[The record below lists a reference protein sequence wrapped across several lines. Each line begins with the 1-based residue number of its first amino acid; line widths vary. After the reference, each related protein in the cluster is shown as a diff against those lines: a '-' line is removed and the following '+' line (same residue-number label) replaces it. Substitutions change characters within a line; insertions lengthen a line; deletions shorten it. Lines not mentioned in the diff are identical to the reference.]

1 MVGPAEADTC
11 AVQSTGAVATDRR
24 ERSTGAASHPL
35 VFAIASALA
44 VLISNVSGIATGDDG
59 VGYRAIAD
67 SLLRGDGYGYFLER
81 PVTVWPPI
89 WPGLMAF
96 VAWITPL
103 DTIGAVILLN
113 SAVAFG
119 VVLAGNRLLRQVVE
133 NQRLVL
139 LGTLVFA
146 FGPSTIGL
154 GHVLMTDMA
163 FALVVLVWMLTLMRF
178 RVSASIPTLVLAGAL
193 AWVGFG
199 LRYVGLVLIA
209 FGGLWLLLDG
219 RRSLLIRVRN
229 GAIYG
234 LACCIAPVAWML
246 RNHSIDGT
254 YTGERH
260 PSARGLVDNGFDIA
274 ATLGRFLLP
283 GLGNG
288 FTKIW
293 AGIGIVVLGVAMYL
307 AWRLLRLPPSSAD
320 GVAGAAPGLGAMVRH
335 KIDLLGTPLGLL
347 LLFPTLYLAYML
359 YVRTTTALNQLDLR
373 LLYPAYF
380 PLMILGLVL
389 IDHLRRLDGDEPG
402 GDPWWK
408 IGWTTAHVWAVAN
421 VAAGAVAMVAFAAGH
436 PYFNGNYE
444 ADVFQQVRSNP
455 ALDALPAD
463 CTIYS
468 NLPNG
473 LYPAYG
479 ALWSPERRALESSE
493 ELPRLAE
500 ITATLARTPSCLVW
514 IDEEPVYGHLWTL
527 DQLRTRLTL
536 TELAHHGDV
545 TVFRMAPPAS

>member
-1 MVGPAEADTC
+1 M
-11 AVQSTGAVATDRR
+11 QSTGAPARNR
-24 ERSTGAASHPL
+24 QERSTGAGAHPM
-35 VFAIASALA
+35 VFAAASALA
-44 VLISNVSGIATGDDG
+44 VLISNVSGMATGDDG

-89 WPGLMAF
+89 WPSLMAV
-96 VAWITPL
+96 VAWMTPL
-103 DTIGAVILLN
+103 DTMGAVILLN
-113 SAVAFG
+113 SAVAFC

-133 NQRLVL
+133 NERLVL
-139 LGTLVFA
+139 LGTLVVA

-163 FALVVLVWMLTLMRF
+163 FALVVMVWMLTLMRF
-178 RVSASIPTLVLAGAL
+178 RVTASIPTLVLTGL
-193 AWVGFG
+193 WAWVGFG
-199 LRYVGLVLIA
+199 LRYVGLVLIV

-219 RRSLLIRVRN
+219 RRSWLTRIRN

-234 LACCIAPVAWML
+234 VVSCIAPIAWML
-246 RNHSIDGT
+246 RNHSIDDT

-293 AGIGIVVLGVAMYL
+293 AAIGILVLGVAMFL
-307 AWRLLRLPPSSAD
+307 AWKLLRLAPPSAD
-320 GVAGAAPGLGAMVRH
+320 GTPAAPLGLGAMIRH
-335 KIDLLGTPLGLL
+335 RIHLLGTPVGLL

-380 PLMILGLVL
+380 PLLVLALVL
-389 IDHLRRLDGDEPG
+389 IDRLRRLDTGELVEPGEPG
-402 GDPWWK
+402 GDHWWR

-421 VAAGAVAMVAFAAGH
+421 VAAGAVGMVAFAAGH

-444 ADVFQQVRSNP
+444 ADVFQRVRTNP

-463 CTIYS
+463 CRIYS

-493 ELPRLAE
+493 EVPDLAE
-500 ITATLARTPSCLVW
+500 ITATLDDTPSCLVW
-514 IDEEPVYGHLWTL
+514 IDEDPVYGHLWTL
-527 DQLRTRLTL
+527 DQLRERLTL
-536 TELAHHGDV
+536 TELSQDGDV
-545 TVFRMAPPAS
+545 MVFRMQPPT

>member
-1 MVGPAEADTC
+1 VEQASAVDTV
-11 AVQSTGAVATDRR
+11 AVQSTGAPTSDRQ
-24 ERSTGAASHPL
+24 EWSTGGRHPW
-35 VFAIASALA
+35 VFAAASALA
-44 VLISNVSGIATGDDG
+44 VLIANISGIATGDDG

-89 WPGLMAF
+89 WPSLMAA

-103 DTIGAVILLN
+103 DTTGAVIALN
-113 SAVAFG
+113 SVVAFC
-119 VVLAGNRLLRQVVE
+119 VVLAGNRLLRLVLDNE
-133 NQRLVL
+133 RLIL
-139 LGTLVFA
+139 LGTLVVA

-163 FALVVLVWMLTLMRF
+163 FALVVMVWMITLMRF
-178 RVSASIPTLVLAGAL
+178 RATASIPTLVLAGL
-193 AWVGFG
+193 WAWVGFG

-219 RRSLLIRVRN
+219 RRSLVTRVRN

-234 LACCIAPVAWML
+234 VVSCIAPVAWMA
-246 RNHSIDGT
+246 RNNSIDGT
-254 YTGERH
+254 FTGERH

-293 AGIGIVVLGVAMYL
+293 AAVGIAVLGVAAYL
-307 AWRLLRLPPSSAD
+307 AWRLLRVPPSAAD
-320 GVAGAAPGLGAMVRH
+320 GAATGPLGFTSVIRR
-335 KIDLLGTPLGLL
+335 IFGLLGSSIGLL
-347 LLFPTLYLAYML
+347 LLFPVLYLTYML

-380 PLMILGLVL
+380 PLMMLALVL
-389 IDHLRRLDGDEPG
+389 IDHLRRLDADGPRGDR
-402 GDPWWK
+402 WWR
-408 IGWTTAHVWAVAN
+408 IGWTAVHVWAVAN
-421 VAAGAVAMVAFAAGH
+421 VAAGAVAVVAFAAGH

-444 ADVFQQVRSNP
+444 ADVFQEVRSNP
-455 ALDALPAD
+455 ALDAVPTD
-463 CTIYS
+463 CRIYS

-493 ELPRLAE
+493 EVPDLAE
-500 ITATLARTPSCLVW
+500 ITATLDDTPSCLIW
-514 IDEEPVYGHLWTL
+514 IDEDPVYGHLWTL
-527 DQLRTRLTL
+527 EQLRERLSL
-536 TELAHHGDV
+536 TELAQNGDV
-545 TVFRMAPPAS
+545 TVFRMQPPT